1 MTPERTDP
9 SDAIAAVAALW
20 AERYARGMS
29 ESERAEFKTW
39 LAADPEHPRAFARA
53 NPAHVD
59 CDWVWQAGVAD
70 EVVTRLAE
78 RARRRRQRR
87 RVLASAG
94 AAGLLLALGVTWQAR
109 APSAS
114 GPPAGAGS
122 SFVVV
127 RPERTVLPDG
137 SVVELKGDAQVATNF
152 SGKVRALALLR
163 GTAYFE
169 VAKDPERPFVV
180 QAGQVA
186 VRAVGTAF
194 ALELSG
200 GDELSVLVTEG
211 RVGVHA
217 VPEPASAAAAAPS
230 MALLSLDAGKA
241 VSVPV
246 AGTLREVPA
255 VKPVDAEAMRRRT
268 AWRVPRLEFSSAPL
282 RDVVAQMN
290 PHNSRP
296 FVLADDAVGRVR
308 VSGVLSADKAD
319 TLAELLAAE
328 FPVSVERHPDRIVL
342 RRKR

>member
-1 MTPERTDP
+1 MTSEREVSAPEVA
-9 SDAIAAVAALW
+9 SAAARW
-20 AERYARGMS
+20 AECYACGMS
-29 ESERAEFKTW
+29 ASEKTEFKAW
-39 LAADPEHPRAFARA
+39 LAADPEHPRALARA
-53 NPAHVD
+53 NQTRVD
-59 CDWVWQAGVAD
+59 CDWVWQAGVAE
-70 EVVTRLAE
+70 EVVTRLAD
-78 RARRRRQRR
+78 RAGRRSQRR
-87 RVLASAG
+87 RLLAGAG
-94 AAGLLLALGVTWQAR
+94 AAGLLLALGLTWQAG
-109 APSAS
+109 APSAL
-114 GPPAGAGS
+114 GPPTSAGS

-137 SVVELKGDAQVATNF
+137 SVVELKGDARITTDF
-152 SGKVRALALLR
+152 SGKVRAIALLR

-169 VAKDPERPFVV
+169 VAKNPERPFVV

-217 VPEPASAAAAAPS
+217 VLEPAAAAAAAPS
-230 MALLSLDAGKA
+230 AALVSLDAGKA

-246 AGTLREVPA
+246 AGPLREVPA
-255 VKPVDAEAMRRRT
+255 VQPLDAEEMRQRT
-268 AWRVPRLEFSSAPL
+268 AWRVPRLEFSAAPL

-290 PHNSRP
+290 PHNPRQ
-296 FVLADDAVGRVR
+296 FVLADDAVGLVR

-319 TLAELLAAE
+319 TLAEMLEAE